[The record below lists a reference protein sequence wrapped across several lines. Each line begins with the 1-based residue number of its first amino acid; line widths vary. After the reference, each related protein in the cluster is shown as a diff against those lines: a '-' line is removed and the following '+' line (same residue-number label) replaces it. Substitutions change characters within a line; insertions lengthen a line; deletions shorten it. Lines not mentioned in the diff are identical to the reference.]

1 MLGVVV
7 AGWLAYIKGEG
18 GASPLPAQ
26 ASSLKQPTTASF
38 FLCFSRAGEQR
49 RERSLI
55 HNLIQKEEEE
65 EEEKK
70 IHTYIYR

>member
-1 MLGVVV
+1 M

-55 HNLIQKEEEE
+55 NNLIQKEEE